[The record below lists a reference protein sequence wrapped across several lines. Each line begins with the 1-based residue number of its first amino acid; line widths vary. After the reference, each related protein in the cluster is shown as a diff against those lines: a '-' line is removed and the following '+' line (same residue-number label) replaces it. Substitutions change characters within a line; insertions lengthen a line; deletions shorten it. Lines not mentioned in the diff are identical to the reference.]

1 MQHCKPVNQFT
12 FLVAKCITHQ
22 HKNRIWLALF
32 KASQQTLCYDVH
44 TGNSDGFRNAVQAA
58 ESFPTT
64 PSSLSDMPSTR
75 TEQTTIKPSRDQQF
89 QHTLNNNSR
98 SSTSPR
104 NAETKYRLTSPINQQ
119 VSKPLSN
126 NTEDETWAGRY
137 DNSQYGPKSC
147 HNPT

>member
-1 MQHCKPVNQFT
+1 MHYTSAQEQDLT
-12 FLVAKCITHQ
+12 RSLQSIT
-22 HKNRIWLALF
+22 A
-32 KASQQTLCYDVH
+32 ALCYDVH

-126 NTEDETWAGRY
+126 NTEDKTCAGRY
-137 DNSQYGPKSC
+137 DNSQYGLKVVITQHSQFC
-147 HNPT
+147 VDLLYKA